1 MIAGT
6 RPIARAAVASAAA
19 VAAATA
25 LGLGGAGA
33 AAAAPPDRGEPRP
46 PDRTTSAGDPVDL
59 GALFIGAHPD
69 DEAGQLSAYGE
80 WKEKYGLRTGVIT
93 VTRGEGGGNAVG
105 PEEGPALGLL
115 REKEERAAV
124 GRAGITDVFN
134 LDEVDFYY
142 TVSNPLTQQ
151 IWDHEDTLGKVVR
164 IIRQTRPEIL
174 STMNPAPSPGN
185 HGNHQEAGRLA
196 IEAFTAAAD
205 PTRFP
210 EQLSKEGLKTWAPL
224 RLLVRGSAATA
235 PNGAACAT
243 GFTLKDTTQNVY
255 GVWSGERAKSGQTW
269 AAVERDAQRVYA
281 SQGWATF
288 PDVSS
293 DPNALGCDYFQQ
305 VDSRVPFPVP
315 GSSAAGKPSAALDG
329 AVTRAAGT
337 VPLGTRMRVAT
348 TKFGVLAGQ
357 PFTATV
363 EVTAP
368 AKGLHRAS
376 LKPSVPAGWTV
387 SGSGDLGT
395 LKAGRTV
402 TKTFTVTPAPG
413 ATVGDRARVAATL
426 RSDEGKGYSDR
437 PVQVVAPVAGSQQ
450 LLPQVADFEK
460 WTGATAGQP
469 QLSGT
474 VSPVL
479 SLASGGSR
487 QVRVDLRNSSAGS
500 QSGTVALDLPAGF
513 SATPGRAA
521 YGPIAAGG
529 AGSVTF
535 TVTNT
540 DTSLKTS
547 NEGGTPGG
555 TPGDYAYTI
564 TTTSAAGTSRASAA
578 LELVPRTT
586 IAQAAAAPKVDGT
599 DTAGEYP
606 GQAID
611 ISRLWEG
618 TACTSAADC
627 SATAKLA
634 WRDDTLYV
642 LVDVTDDTL
651 GTKLDAAD
659 CKRHWRTDSVELA
672 IDPRGTSEN
681 TSTTFKA
688 AILPVTAQGGPCYER
703 DADNHQGPGPQTAPG
718 MTIASKV
725 TAGKGYTV
733 ETAIPMSLLPGAVDP
748 ERMGLN
754 LFVYDSDTLDLTGQT
769 RLGWSTWG
777 GVQGDPYRW
786 GRAKVEGYTPP
797 ADRPTTAPEPV
808 IPLSALSSLDSPPSL
823 QQAVAIDVPL
833 AGGAASTRAN
843 SGWVDKARLRGDT
856 ALVRLRANAAGTA
869 HVHVVDSAGTVG
881 SRTVAVTGGKHEY
894 GVVLDRAVK
903 GPVTVLVGWQGE
915 AGGTLASKA
924 TAR

>member
-1 MIAGT
+1 MIAGN
-6 RPIARAAVASAAA
+6 RPLARAAAVSAAA
-19 VAAATA
+19 LAAAAA
-25 LGLGGAGA
+25 LGLSGSGA
-33 AAAAPPDRGEPRP
+33 AAAAPHDRGGPKP
-46 PDRTTSAGDPVDL
+46 PDRTTSAGHPVDL

-69 DEAGQLSAYGE
+69 DEAGQLSTYGE
-80 WKEKYGLRTGVIT
+80 WGEKYGLRTGVIT

-124 GRAGITDVFN
+124 GTAGIRDVFN
-134 LDEVDFYY
+134 LDKVDFYY
-142 TVSNPLTQQ
+142 TVSEPLTRQ
-151 IWDHEDTLGKVVR
+151 IWGHEDTLGKVVR

-196 IEAFTAAAD
+196 IEAFNAAAD
-205 PTRFP
+205 PKQYP
-210 EQLSKEGLKTWAPL
+210 EQITKEGLKPWAPL
-224 RLLVRGSAATA
+224 RLLVRGSAATS
-235 PNGAACAT
+235 PNGPACAT

-255 GVWSGERAKSGQTW
+255 GVWSGERAKSGRTW
-269 AAVERDAQRVYA
+269 AAIERDAQRLYR

-305 VDSRVPFPVP
+305 VDSRVPFPAP
-315 GSSAAGKPSAALDG
+315 GSAAAGQPSASLDG
-329 AVTRAAGT
+329 AVTHAPGT
-337 VPLGTRMRVAT
+337 VPLGTLMRVAT
-348 TKFGVLAGQ
+348 TKFGVLAGA

-368 AKGLHRAS
+368 RKGLRDVVVV
-376 LKPSVPAGWTV
+376 PSVPSGWKV
-387 SGSGDLGT
+387 EGRGDIGT
-395 LKAGRTV
+395 LQAGRTV
-402 TKTFTVTPAPG
+402 TKAFTVTPAAG

-426 RSDEGKGYSDR
+426 RSDEGSGYSDR

-460 WTGATAGQP
+460 WTGAGAGQP

-479 SLASGGSR
+479 TLASGGSR
-487 QVRVDLRNSSAGS
+487 QVRVDLRNSAASA

-513 SATPGRAA
+513 TAQPAAAA

-529 AGSVTF
+529 TGSATF

-547 NEGGTPGG
+547 NEGGTPGA
-555 TPGDYAYTI
+555 PAGDYAYTI
-564 TTTSAAGTSRASAA
+564 TTTSPAGTSKASAA

-586 IAQAAAAPKVDGT
+586 IGHAAAAPKVDGV

-606 GQAID
+606 GPAID

-703 DADNHQGPGPQTAPG
+703 DADNHQGPGAETAPG
-718 MTIASKV
+718 MKVASKV
-725 TAGKGYTV
+725 GSGGYTV
-733 ETAIPMSLLPGAVDP
+733 ETSIPMSLLPGAVDP
-748 ERMGLN
+748 EHLGLN
-754 LFVYDSDTLDLTGQT
+754 LFVYDSDTQDLTGKT
-769 RLGWSTWG
+769 RIGWSTWG

-786 GRAKVEGYTPP
+786 GQAKVEGYTPP
-797 ADRPTTAPEPV
+797 AGRPTTAPEPV

-823 QQAVAIDVPL
+823 TQAVAIDVPL
-833 AGGAASTRAN
+833 AGGPASTRAN
-843 SGWVDKARLRGDT
+843 SGWVDKARLHGDT
-856 ALVRLRANAAGTA
+856 ALVRLRANAPGTA

-881 SRTVAVTGGKHEY
+881 SRTVTVTAGKHEY
-894 GVVLDRAVK
+894 GVVLDRAPK
-903 GPVTVLVGWQGE
+903 GPVTVLVGWE
-915 AGGTLASKA
+915 DAAGGTLASKA

>member
-1 MIAGT
+1 MIAGN
-6 RPIARAAVASAAA
+6 RPLARAAAASAAA
-19 VAAATA
+19 
-25 LGLGGAGA
+25 LA
-33 AAAAPPDRGEPRP
+33 AAAALGLAGSGPAQASPHDRGGPRP
-46 PDRTTSAGDPVDL
+46 PDRTTSAGSPVDL

-124 GRAGITDVFN
+124 GKAGITDVFN
-134 LDEVDFYY
+134 LDKVDFYY
-142 TVSNPLTQQ
+142 TVSAPLTQQ
-151 IWDHEDTLGKVVR
+151 IWDHEQTLGKVVR

-255 GVWSGERAKSGQTW
+255 GVWSGERAKSGKTW
-269 AAVERDAQRVYA
+269 AAIERDAQRLYA

-305 VDSRVPFPVP
+305 VDSRVPFPAP
-315 GSSAAGKPSAALDG
+315 GSAAAGRPSASLDG
-329 AVTRAAGT
+329 AVTHAAGT

-348 TKFGVLAGQ
+348 TRFGVLAGA

-368 AKGLHRAS
+368 AKGLHDAR
-376 LKPSVPAGWTV
+376 LVPSVPSGWTV
-387 SGSGDLGT
+387 AGSGAIGT

-402 TKTFTVTPAPG
+402 TKTFTVTPAAG
-413 ATVGDRARVAATL
+413 AAVGDRARVAATL
-426 RSDEGKGYSDR
+426 RSDEGSGYSDR
-437 PVQVVAPVAGSQQ
+437 PVQVVAPVAGTQQ
-450 LLPQVADFEK
+450 LLPQVADFER
-460 WTGATAGQP
+460 WTGAAAGQP

-479 SLASGGSR
+479 TLASGGSR
-487 QVRVDLRNSSAGS
+487 QVRVDLRNNSAS
-500 QSGTVALDLPAGF
+500 AQSGTVALALPAGF
-513 SATPGRAA
+513 TASPGTAA
-521 YGPIAAGG
+521 YGPVAAGG
-529 AGSVTF
+529 TGSVTF
-535 TVTNT
+535 TVTNS
-540 DTSLKTS
+540 DPSLKTS
-547 NEGGTPGG
+547 NQGGTPAA
-555 TPGDYAYTI
+555 PAGDYAYTI
-564 TTTSAAGTSRASAA
+564 RTTSSAGSSTASAA

-586 IAQAAAAPKVDGT
+586 IAQAPTAPSVDGV

-606 GQAID
+606 GAAID

-618 TACTSAADC
+618 TACDSAADC

-688 AILPVTAQGGPCYER
+688 AILPVTAEGGPCYER
-703 DADNHQGPGPQTAPG
+703 DADNHQGPGAQTAPG
-718 MTIASKV
+718 MKVASKV
-725 TAGKGYTV
+725 RSGGYTV
-733 ETAIPMSLLPGAVDP
+733 ETSIPMSLLPGAVDP
-748 ERMGLN
+748 EHLGLN
-754 LFVYDSDTLDLTGQT
+754 LFVYDSDTQDLTGQT
-769 RLGWSTWG
+769 RIGWSTWG

-786 GRAKVEGYTPP
+786 GQATVAGYTPP
-797 ADRPTTAPEPV
+797 AGRPTTAPEPV
-808 IPLSALSSLDSPPSL
+808 IPLSALSSLDSPQSL
-823 QQAVAIDVPL
+823 RQAVAIDVPL
-833 AGGAASTRAN
+833 AGGAASTRAA

-856 ALVRLRANAAGTA
+856 ALVRMRANSAGSA
-869 HVHVVDSAGTVG
+869 HVHVVDSSGTVG
-881 SRTVAVTGGKHEY
+881 SRTVQVAAGRHEY
-894 GVVLDRAVK
+894 GVVLDRAPE
-903 GPVTVLVGWQGE
+903 GSVTVYVGWQDA

-924 TAR
+924 AVR

>member
-6 RPIARAAVASAAA
+6 RPRARAAACAAA
-19 VAAATA
+19 LATATA
-25 LGLGGAGA
+25 LGLAAAGGA
-33 AAAAPPDRGEPRP
+33 AAAPQDRGGPKP
-46 PDRTTSAGDPVDL
+46 PDRTTSAGSPVDL

-80 WKEKYGLRTGVIT
+80 WREKYGLRTGVIT

-124 GRAGITDVFN
+124 GKAGITDVFN
-134 LDEVDFYY
+134 LDKVDFYY

-224 RLLVRGSAATA
+224 RLLVRGSAATS
-235 PNGAACAT
+235 PTGAACAT

-255 GVWSGERAKSGQTW
+255 GVWSGERAKSGRTW
-269 AAVERDAQRVYA
+269 AAIERDAQRVYA

-288 PDVSS
+288 PDVPS
-293 DPNALGCDYFQQ
+293 DPSALGCDYFQQ
-305 VDSRVPFPVP
+305 VDSRVPFPAP
-315 GSSAAGKPSAALDG
+315 GSAAAGRPSAALDG

-376 LKPSVPAGWTV
+376 LKPSVPSGWTV
-387 SGSGDLGT
+387 VGNGDLGT
-395 LKAGRTV
+395 VKAGRTV
-402 TKTFTVTPAPG
+402 TKTFTVTPAAG
-413 ATVGDRARVAATL
+413 ATVGERARVAATL
-426 RSDEGKGYSDR
+426 RSDEGNGYSDR

-479 SLASGGSR
+479 SLASGASR
-487 QVRVDLRNSSAGS
+487 QVRVDLRNNSAAP

-513 SATPGRAA
+513 TAQPGTAA
-521 YGPIAAGG
+521 YGPVAAGG
-529 AGSVTF
+529 TGAVTF

-540 DTSLKTS
+540 DTTLKTS
-547 NEGGTPGG
+547 NQGGTPGA
-555 TPGDYAYTI
+555 PAGDYAYTI
-564 TTTSAAGTSRASAA
+564 TTTSAAGTSKAAAA

-586 IAQAAAAPKVDGT
+586 IGQAAAAPEVDGV

-606 GQAID
+606 GEAID

-634 WRDDTLYV
+634 WRDDTLFV

-688 AILPVTAQGGPCYER
+688 AILPVTAEGGPCYER
-703 DADNHQGPGPQTAPG
+703 DADNHQGPGAETAPG
-718 MTIASKV
+718 MKVASKV
-725 TAGKGYTV
+725 RSGGYTV
-733 ETAIPMSLLPGAVDP
+733 ETSIPMSLLPGAVDP
-748 ERMGLN
+748 QRMGLN
-754 LFVYDSDTLDLTGQT
+754 LFVYDSDTQDKTGQT
-769 RLGWSTWG
+769 RIGWSTWG

-786 GRAKVEGYTPP
+786 GQAEVEGYTPP
-797 ADRPTTAPEPV
+797 AGRPTTAPEPV
-808 IPLSALSSLDSPPSL
+808 IPLSALSSLDSPQSL

-856 ALVRLRANAAGTA
+856 ALVRMRANAAGTA
-869 HVHVVDSAGTVG
+869 HVHVVDATGVLG
-881 SRTVAVTGGKHEY
+881 SRTVKVAAGKHEY
-894 GVVLDRAVK
+894 GVVLDREPK
-903 GPVTVLVGWQGE
+903 GGVTVYVGWQDA